1 MTEHKMIVCC
11 TQNDAMQLQRRLARG
26 GIFACVQKLPRGDT
40 AHSCTWGVEL
50 AAQDAVRAEHCLHQS
65 SVHWQ
70 WRREDDT

>member
-1 MTEHKMIVCC
+1 MMEHKMIVCC

-26 GIFACVQKLPRGDT
+26 GISARVQKLPRSDT
-40 AHSCTWGVEL
+40 VHSCTWSVEL